1 MKKLCFLLLSTSFL
15 FSQTTPAE
23 RKNSIAIF
31 GGMGVHLVSA
41 PDVVDYINTIAAF
54 SHRVDDF
61 GTAVD
66 FFGGVEFPIDDEWG
80 MKVEHSYL
88 FKSYSVLGNL
98 GGTYD
103 FFYSVHSPSLLIQ
116 KIISGRGYFLKLGAG
131 GGYHVGYAS
140 QKVSTF
146 GTTTEYSADGIGVKA
161 EIVGQTA
168 FDDHLYGY
176 IGGSLGWEFIGELK
190 DKKDVKL
197 TASNS
202 TKPVSVRYVHAGIRF
217 GINYYF

>member
-15 FSQTTPAE
+15 FSQTTPVE

>member
-1 MKKLCFLLLSTSFL
+1 MKKLTFLLLIPSFL
-15 FSQTTPAE
+15 FSQSTPIE
-23 RKNSIAIF
+23 RNNSFAVF

-41 PDVVDYINTIAAF
+41 PDVVEFINTTSAF
-54 SHRVDDF
+54 SQRVDDF

-66 FFGGVEFPIDDEWG
+66 FFGGIEFPIDGEWG
-80 MKVEHSYL
+80 MKAEHSYL

-103 FFYSVHSPSLLIQ
+103 FFYSVHSPSLMVQ
-116 KIISGRGYFLKLGAG
+116 KIISGRGYFVKLGAG

-146 GTTTEYSADGIGVKA
+146 GTTTEYTADGIGVKA

-168 FDDHLYGY
+168 FDDDLYGY

-190 DKKDVKL
+190 DNNGIEL
-197 TASNS
+197 TAPNS
-202 TKPVSVRYVHAGIRF
+202 SKPVTLQYFHAGIRF